1 MVTAFSNR
9 DYQISE
15 FSQNVLIE
23 ITKDSRIASSIT
35 LSIIPQT
42 IDEVIL
48 SGGSLP
54 INIPPDDPHSPNRAS
69 KTQYATQT
77 KIIVWC
83 CDCSYGVHKVYGAA
97 IDEQLDL
104 LSEHQVVNYFIS

>member
-1 MVTAFSNR
+1 MAGVMIAFSNSN
-9 DYQISE
+9 YQISE

-42 IDEVIL
+42 VDEAIL

-54 INIPPDDPHSPNRAS
+54 MNISPDDPHSPNRAS
-69 KTQYATQT
+69 KT
-77 KIIVWC
+77 
-83 CDCSYGVHKVYGAA
+83 
-97 IDEQLDL
+97 
-104 LSEHQVVNYFIS
+104 

>member
-1 MVTAFSNR
+1 MAGMMVAFSDR

-23 ITKDSRIASSIT
+23 IIKDSRIASSIT

-42 IDEVIL
+42 IDEAIL
-48 SGGSLP
+48 SGGSLS

-69 KTQYATQT
+69 K
-77 KIIVWC
+77 
-83 CDCSYGVHKVYGAA
+83 
-97 IDEQLDL
+97 
-104 LSEHQVVNYFIS
+104 